1 MPEPEPL
8 LGVRNFRVF
17 LGSVEVGFCH
27 VEGLASESLIDE
39 LSGERVERW
48 TPVVLRRALGTDRS
62 LFEWRERAAGGRPYP
77 RDVGLD
83 QLDPAGER
91 CVNTFVL
98 SGAWPTRWSGPVL
111 DAGSDSIALEE
122 LELSYERLLW
132 MKEPAARTSRRAR
145 AKQRSRGRDGRSA

>member
-1 MPEPEPL
+1 VPEPAPL

-17 LGSVEVGFCH
+17 LGRAEVGFCH
-27 VEGLASESLIDE
+27 VEGLVSESLIDE

-48 TPVVLRRALGTDRS
+48 TPVVLRRALGTDRT

-83 QLDPAGER
+83 QLDTAGER

-98 SGAWPTRWSGPVL
+98 NGAWPTRWSGPVF
-111 DAGSDSIALEE
+111 DAVSDGIALEE

-132 MKEPAARTSRRAR
+132 MKEPGSRTSGRGT
-145 AKQRSRGRDGRSA
+145 AKQRSRGIDGRSA